1 MNINKFGI
9 GEMRWIGTGKIKSD
23 DYTVIFAG
31 GQKHDKE
38 AGMILYSKT
47 SKATMF
53 LEYIRQYNTSLAER
67 KEINIKQVN
76 VPTTDGSEEDL
87 QEVYNQMEHAVK

>member
-1 MNINKFGI
+1 
-9 GEMRWIGTGKIKSD
+9 
-23 DYTVIFAG
+23 
-31 GQKHDKE
+31 
-38 AGMILYSKT
+38 
-47 SKATMF
+47 MF